1 MSETQSA
8 PWYSPVLSLR
18 WQLAFVYSGLF
29 GIFVVILSIF
39 LYTSTSNLLLNN
51 AKAAFPQHAR
61 DLRTLL
67 IQDICTLTPAQTPTG
82 FVHDNMGTDIDDVY
96 LLNIHGLVI
105 ASNDSSL
112 LNHTFPDIQASYFI
126 NPAVQTSQAFQGQTS
141 AGKTGDGQIL
151 PVPVP
156 ADCASPTRLPAY
168 IAVLTSYSSEQQTLQ
183 TILFTLG
190 VVSIIMI
197 VAGAL
202 TISFFTGVMLSPL
215 KQMTRATRAL
225 ARGDLQQRVQL
236 VQNRNE
242 IGVLGTS
249 FNQMADRIE
258 QMFAAQQASERR
270 SRRFVSDASHELR
283 TPLTSLRGF
292 TEVLIRGAKDDPAT
306 AQRVLGL
313 MKNEA
318 ERMTNLVNDL
328 LTLARLDEGHIPPAT
343 DLDPVDV
350 AIECL
355 QQIRKQAPEN
365 CKIALE
371 LATQDR
377 LTIHAN
383 REPIAQMLMVLLA
396 NATKYGCTGEQQK
409 ILLRLDKKARHTLIQ
424 VIDQGNGI
432 APDDLPHIFDR
443 FYRGENAHSSAS
455 SLIAGTGLGLSI
467 AQAIAQAYQGTVT
480 VCSAPGEGTTF
491 TISFPTISE

>member
-1 MSETQSA
+1 VSESQNA

-39 LYTSTSNLLLNN
+39 LYTSTSDLLLNN
-51 AKAAFPQHAR
+51 AKAALPQHAR

-67 IQDICTLTPAQTPTG
+67 IQDMCTLTPAQTPG
-82 FVHDNMGTDIDDVY
+82 KFVQANMGTDIDDIY
-96 LLNIHGLVI
+96 LLNRHGLVL
-105 ASNDSSL
+105 ASNNNRQ
-112 LNHTFPDIQASYFI
+112 LNQIFPYIKASYFSS
-126 NPAVQTSQAFQGQTS
+126 PASQMPQSFQGQTS

-151 PVPVP
+151 PVQVP
-156 ADCASPTRLPAY
+156 TDCAASALLPAY
-168 IAVLTSYSSEQQTLQ
+168 IAVITSYSSERQTLQ

-202 TISFFTGVMLSPL
+202 VISFFTGVMLSPL
-215 KQMTRATRAL
+215 KQMTNATRAL
-225 ARGDLQQRVQL
+225 ARGDLQQRVLL

-242 IGVLGTS
+242 IGILGTS

-258 QMFAAQQASERR
+258 QMFTAQQASEHR

-292 TEVLIRGAKDDPAT
+292 TEVLIRGAKDDPET
-306 AQRVLGL
+306 AQHILGL

-328 LTLARLDEGHIPPAT
+328 LTLARLDEGHIPPAA

-355 QQIRKQAPEN
+355 QQIRKQTPEN
-365 CKIALE
+365 CKISLE
-371 LATQDR
+371 LATQER

-383 REPIAQMLMVLLA
+383 REPIAQMLQILLA
-396 NATKYGCTGEQQK
+396 NAIKYGCAGEQKK

-443 FYRGENAHSSAS
+443 FYRGENAHSSAN
-455 SLIAGTGLGLSI
+455 LLVQGTGLGLSI
-467 AQAIAQAYQGTVT
+467 AQAIAQAYQGTIT
-480 VCSAPGEGTTF
+480 VCSAPGEGTTL
-491 TISFPTISE
+491 TVSFPYKP